1 MRPAR
6 RPPVPFLLGSAAILG
21 AGVGALLGAPLPGEL
36 PQLHADALRPL
47 ADALGPRL
55 DISVERAP
63 RWTDMQLV
71 GCGHVQPVRGS
82 SLVVQ
87 ARGRL
92 PCQVRLHATH
102 RVTLEPVT
110 SEAITVDGS
119 AEDELAIDLQMP
131 RRWGQLGLLVFPEGD
146 GTARITRLDGDPA
159 PDNPLLADGA
169 VVTAIDG
176 IPVDNFSPEE
186 LVALDA
192 GPLGGTLVFTIDV
205 DGVEED
211 VELVREVSTLARTRG

>member
-1 MRPAR
+1 
-6 RPPVPFLLGSAAILG
+6 VSAGILG
-21 AGVGALLGAPLPGEL
+21 AGLGALLGAPLPGEL
-36 PQLHADALRPL
+36 PQLHLDALRPV

-55 DISVERAP
+55 DVSVERAP
-63 RWTDMQLV
+63 RWTDVQLV
-71 GCGHVQPVRGS
+71 GCGHIQSVRGS
-82 SLVVQ
+82 SLVLQ

-92 PCQVRLHATH
+92 PCQVRLKATH

-110 SEAITVDGS
+110 SEPITVDGS
-119 AEDELAIDLQMP
+119 AEDQLTIDLQMP

-146 GTARITRLDGDPA
+146 GTARITRLDGDPD
-159 PDNPLLADGA
+159 PDNPLLVDGA

-176 IPVDNFSPEE
+176 IPVDHFSPEE

-192 GPLGGTLVFTIDV
+192 GPLGSELIFTIEV